1 MLLYTSVLRVTPALT
16 EDVFLQL
23 VVRWN
28 LESPYEENIIP
39 ALRNWDGKRN
49 CRIGTDSLWIDF
61 EEDARDRII
70 AVRYEKR
77 AKDGAVWDT
86 DYVCNF
92 AERELAIRLDRSYT
106 EDALM
111 EDTAFST
118 PHFVTL
124 LLEGGYVEADN
135 GLPVRRDAHIIQED
149 NLNLLTDVVNQKA
162 RYRLPVVYVSRT
174 VFDYDPVDIRRL
186 GSMLK
191 GTAHILA
198 EGSKS
203 LNTKIRTACQD
214 QNEYNGGIGIYF
226 PNGSHS
232 RFWYRAYTGID
243 KVLLTKV
250 IRAVLRYANAQT
262 LPLLYTWSGVNE
274 AILNERLDLQQKARL
289 EAERARREA
298 EETVVAY
305 EDNFDEDLQRLKS
318 RIQELTRENSSLQM
332 ENQGLRNKL
341 SGAKSTPILYLGEE
355 EEFYPGEIREML
367 LDALAEEQ
375 PKAKPKSRRAAVLE
389 DVLEHN
395 DYQHVGEKRDKEV
408 KDLLNGY
415 KTMSGTLRQALKE
428 LGFVITEEGKHYRL
442 TYYGD
447 DRYQTTLAK
456 TGSDWREGKNAASVI
471 TSMMM

>member
-162 RYRLPVVYVSRT
+162 RYRLPVVYVSKT
-174 VFDYDPVDIRRL
+174 VFDYDPVAVWRL
-186 GSMLK
+186 ESMLK
-191 GTAHILA
+191 GTAHILS
-198 EGSKS
+198 EESKH
-203 LNTKIRTACQD
+203 LNSTIRTACQD

-226 PNGSHS
+226 PNGTHR
-232 RFWYRAYTGID
+232 RFGYHAYTGSDRI
-243 KVLLTKV
+243 LLEKV
-250 IRAVLRYANAQT
+250 IRAVLQYANTQT
-262 LPLLYTWSGVNE
+262 LPLLYTWAGVNA
-274 AILNERLDLQQKARL
+274 AILYERLALQ
-289 EAERARREA
+289 ERARIEAESARKQA

-305 EDNFDEDLQRLKS
+305 EDTFDDDLRRLQS
-318 RIQELTRENSSLQM
+318 RIAELTRENGSLQM

-341 SGAKSTPILYLGEE
+341 SGEKSTPILYLGEE

-367 LDALAEEQ
+367 LDALAKAQ
-375 PKAKPKSRRAAVLE
+375 QSAKPKSRRAAVLE

>member
-77 AKDGAVWDT
+77 AQDGAVWDT

-135 GLPVRRDAHIIQED
+135 GLPVRRDAHIIRED

-232 RFWYRAYTGID
+232 RFWYRAYNGID

-375 PKAKPKSRRAAVLE
+375 PKAKPKSRRAAVLQ

-395 DYQHVGEKRDKEV
+395 GYQHLGEKRDKEV
-408 KDLLNGY
+408 KDLLGNY
-415 KTMSGTLRQALKE
+415 RTMSGTLRQALKE